1 MRCQNIT
8 DNNRR
13 CKRTASKIAMVKHAI
28 DEKQQS
34 KLMICDEC
42 FNEKMYSDQLFKDKV
57 IQVTE
62 LNKNRNGFYSKT
74 NYQIST

>member
-1 MRCQNIT
+1 MRFQNIA

-13 CKRTASKIAMVKHAI
+13 CKRTASKIAIVKHAI

-74 NYQIST
+74 NY

>member
-13 CKRTASKIAMVKHAI
+13 CKRTASKIAIVKHAI

-74 NYQIST
+74 N

>member
-13 CKRTASKIAMVKHAI
+13 CKRTASKIAIVKHAM

-42 FNEKMYSDQLFKDKV
+42 FNERMYSDQLFKDKV

-62 LNKNRNGFYSKT
+62 LNKNRNGFYYKT
-74 NYQIST
+74 NY

>member
-13 CKRTASKIAMVKHAI
+13 CKRTASKITIVKHAI

-42 FNEKMYSDQLFKDKV
+42 FNERMYSDQLFKDKV

-74 NYQIST
+74 NY

>member
-13 CKRTASKIAMVKHAI
+13 CKRTASKIAVVKHAI

-74 NYQIST
+74 NY

>member
-8 DNNRR
+8 DENRR
-13 CKRTASKIAMVKHAI
+13 CKRTASKIAIVKHAI

-74 NYQIST
+74 NY

>member
-13 CKRTASKIAMVKHAI
+13 CKRTASKIAIVKHAI

-42 FNEKMYSDQLFKDKV
+42 FNEKMYNDQLFKYRV

-62 LNKNRNGFYSKT
+62 LNKNRNGFFSKT
-74 NYQIST
+74 NY

>member
-8 DNNRR
+8 DNTRR
-13 CKRTASKIAMVKHAI
+13 CKRTASKIAIVKHAI

-62 LNKNRNGFYSKT
+62 LNKNRNGFYSKM
-74 NYQIST
+74 NY

>member
-8 DNNRR
+8 DDNRR
-13 CKRTASKIAMVKHAI
+13 CKRTASKIAIVKHAI

-74 NYQIST
+74 NY

>member
-8 DNNRR
+8 DNNKR
-13 CKRTASKIAMVKHAI
+13 CKRTASKIAIVKHAI

-42 FNEKMYSDQLFKDKV
+42 FNEKMYSDQLFKDTV

-74 NYQIST
+74 N

>member
-13 CKRTASKIAMVKHAI
+13 CKRTASKIAIVKHAI

-42 FNEKMYSDQLFKDKV
+42 FNEKMYSDQLFKEYL

-62 LNKNRNGFYSKT
+62 LNNNNNKRNEF
-74 NYQIST
+74 